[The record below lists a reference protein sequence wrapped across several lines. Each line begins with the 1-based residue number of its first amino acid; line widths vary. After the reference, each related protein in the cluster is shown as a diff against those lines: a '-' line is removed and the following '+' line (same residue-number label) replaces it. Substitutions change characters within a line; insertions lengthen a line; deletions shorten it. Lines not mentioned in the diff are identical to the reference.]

1 MTTGRSVYINNS
13 DLEWPWMSYST

>member
-1 MTTGRSVYINNS
+1 MKTAPSANIKNG